1 MTELPGREFAQELIA
16 AGQELARKTPM
27 EAVIASVG
35 AGAFGDEEEFRLIG
49 RLWTLE
55 RMFYY
60 IYGDWGKSMTLND
73 LPHSPKYLFAKQV
86 MDESTHEK
94 LYVDH
99 MLRRGWIAS
108 QKEAF
113 QHPNCKY
120 SVSSGLASYTF
131 SLINMATY
139 PHYVRVAALN
149 LGAKIMEMGWMQGMV
164 DALPE
169 GDLKALFTSQ
179 FAENRSHIN
188 MGRRVVEELVR
199 TPFDVSLCKWA
210 HSAVTR
216 DYIRCLDEMVDFV
229 LQRKV
234 EEIKPTPVII
244 VD

>member
-1 MTELPGREFAQELIA
+1 MTELPGREFAQELMA
-16 AGQELARKTPM
+16 ASHELARKTPI
-27 EAVIASVG
+27 EAIIAAVK
-35 AGAFGDEEEFRLIG
+35 AGLFGETEEFRFIG

-60 IYGDWGKSMTLND
+60 VYGDWGKSLTLND

-99 MLRRGWIAS
+99 MLRRNWVSS

-120 SVSSGLASYTF
+120 AVSSGLASYTF
-131 SLINMATY
+131 SLINMGTY
-139 PHYVRVAALN
+139 PHYVRLAAVN
-149 LGAKIMEMGWMQGMV
+149 LGAKILEMGWMEGLV
-164 DALPE
+164 EVLPD
-169 GDLKALFTSQ
+169 GDLKALFASQ

-188 MGRRVVEELVR
+188 MGRRVVEELVK
-199 TPFDVSLCKWA
+199 TPFDESLCRWA
-210 HSAVTR
+210 HSSVTR
-216 DYIRCLDEMVDFV
+216 DYVRCLEEMTDFV
-229 LQRKV
+229 LGRKV
-234 EEIKPTPVII
+234 EEVKPIPVII

>member
-1 MTELPGREFAQELIA
+1 MKELPGREFAQELIA
-16 AGQELARKTPM
+16 ASHKLARKTSI
-27 EAVIASVG
+27 EVVIAAVK
-35 AGAFGDEEEFRLIG
+35 AGLFGDDEEFRLVG

-55 RMFYY
+55 RMLYY
-60 IYGDWGKSMTLND
+60 VYGDWGKSLTLND
-73 LPHSPKYLFAKQV
+73 LPHSPKYLFSKQV
-86 MDESTHEK
+86 YDDSTHEK

-99 MLRRGWIAS
+99 MLRNGWVSS

-113 QHPNCKY
+113 RHPNCKY

-131 SLINMATY
+131 SLINMGTY

-149 LGAKIMEMGWMQGMV
+149 LGSKIMELGWMEGLV
-164 DALPE
+164 EVLPD
-169 GDLKALFTSQ
+169 GDLRSMIASQ

-199 TPFDVSLCKWA
+199 TPFDISLCQWA
-210 HSAVTR
+210 HSSVTR
-216 DYIRCLDEMVDFV
+216 DYLRCLEEMTDFV

-234 EEIKPTPVII
+234 EEVKPIPVII